1 MIISSDDFT
10 PAAKVPWVAI
20 RYFRVLYVCFIGLSK
35 LSANIYIM
43 IILKQGMNL
52 SWYNYPAK
60 FDDILFL
67 SPYISTTAIINVFL
81 LKMQPLNYPI
91 VFITVVLM

>member
-1 MIISSDDFT
+1 
-10 PAAKVPWVAI
+10 
-20 RYFRVLYVCFIGLSK
+20 
-35 LSANIYIM
+35 
-43 IILKQGMNL
+43 MNL